1 MQSPRAVRRFRSWPI
16 VIGGLVC
23 LGVGLA
29 AWWFWTA
36 SRVDQN
42 RVWRIGADHAPPYY
56 FLRPDGR
63 IEGLAVDVLNAAA
76 ERSGVKLNWVRVEAP
91 ETLDDA
97 FQAGR
102 VDLWPAVAETP
113 GRKERY
119 KFTEPWLENSY
130 GLLTRT
136 DADPR
141 VDKVEDVAGR
151 VIAIR
156 GSAIFRHLAGR
167 NLPQATWIQYP
178 HREETVQALCRGEAA
193 AAVVE
198 VRFLDTIMMERP
210 EGCETAKFRL
220 IMIPEATTQ
229 LRIMSTAEAENEAGR
244 LRRAITSL
252 ALENRLT
259 ATLEKWSALASQDT
273 RSAYELEQ
281 AVQIQKITRYAL
293 AALGLG
299 LLLFAWLYRQSAR
312 QRKAAQKAMRLA
324 EKANA
329 AKSEFL
335 ANMSHEIRTPLNAIV
350 GMTQLAIEGEQDRA
364 KREELESVRISAEAL
379 MQLINDILDLSK
391 IEAGHVRV
399 DTAPFNLQRL
409 IEEVMVMFRPH
420 AVARGLEL
428 RCDYDAGMGE
438 HFNGDAVRLRQ
449 VLTNLVGNAVKFTN
463 EGEVSIE
470 VRRVRKNLRKF
481 VRIAVRDTGIG
492 IPWEAQAR
500 LFQKFQQADAS
511 TSRTHGGTGLGL
523 AISRQL
529 VELMGG
535 RIRLDSL
542 PGEGSTFSV
551 ELDLEP
557 VRGGVEIPDEEAP
570 LPKPA
575 PASSGRGR
583 ILVAEDNALNQK
595 VILRALERINC
606 DVDIAHNGEEA
617 LDLWTRQNYD
627 LVLMDCQMPVVDGYQ
642 ASARI
647 RKVERQTGRRTPIVA
662 VTANALESE
671 RLRCIAAG
679 MDDYIPKPFDLE
691 RLRETVMRYSGR
703 ATSPS
708 PSSSRNS
715 R

>member
-1 MQSPRAVRRFRSWPI
+1 MGA
-16 VIGGLVC
+16 GA
-23 LGVGLA
+23 A
-29 AWWFWTA
+29 AWWLWTE
-36 SRVDQN
+36 SRVDRQ

-56 FLRPDGR
+56 FLQPDGP
-63 IEGLAVDVLNAAA
+63 IQGLAVDVLNAAA
-76 ERSGVKLNWVRVEAP
+76 ERSGVKLEWVRVEAP

-97 FQAGR
+97 FHAGR

-113 GRKERY
+113 ERIRHFR
-119 KFTEPWLENSY
+119 FTEPWLENSY

-136 DADPR
+136 DLVPP
-141 VDKVEDVAGR
+141 VDRVEDVAGR

-156 GSAIFRHLAGR
+156 ASAIFRHLAGR
-167 NLPQATWIQYP
+167 SLPSSTWSQYP
-178 HREETVQALCRGEAA
+178 QREQTVTALCRGEAA

-210 EGCETAKFRL
+210 EGCASAKFRL
-220 IMIPEATTQ
+220 IMIPGAMTK
-229 LRIMSTAEAENEAGR
+229 LRIMSTPEAERTAAH
-244 LRRAITSL
+244 LRRSITSL
-252 ALENRLT
+252 ALENRLS
-259 ATLEKWSALASQDT
+259 ATLERWSALASQDT

-281 AVQIQKITRYAL
+281 AVHSRKVARYAL
-293 AALGLG
+293 AALALG

-350 GMTQLAIEGEQDRA
+350 GMTQLALEGERDRA

-379 MQLINDILDLSK
+379 MQLINDVLDLSK
-391 IEAGHVRV
+391 IEAGHLRV
-399 DTAPFNLQRL
+399 ETAPFHLARL
-409 IEEVMVMFRPH
+409 IEEVMAMFRPH
-420 AVARGLEL
+420 AAARGLAL
-428 RCDYDAGMGE
+428 LCDYDAGAGE
-438 HFNGDAVRLRQ
+438 HFTGDAVRIRQ
-449 VLTNLVGNAVKFTN
+449 VLTNLVGNAVKFTDQ
-463 EGEVSIE
+463 GEVRIE

-500 LFQKFQQADAS
+500 LFQKFQQADTS

-535 RIRLDSL
+535 KIRLDSV
-542 PGEGSTFSV
+542 PGAGSTFTV
-551 ELDLEP
+551 ELPLDPLKNTAPVPDVDADPPDLTR
-557 VRGGVEIPDEEAP
+557 VSHG
-570 LPKPA
+570 K
-575 PASSGRGR
+575 GR
-583 ILVAEDNALNQK
+583 ILLAEDNALNQK

-606 DVDIAHNGEEA
+606 DVDIARNGEEA

-627 LVLMDCQMPVVDGYQ
+627 LVLMDCQMPVVDGYE

-647 RKVERQTGRRTPIVA
+647 RKAERQTGRRTPIVA

-671 RLRCIAAG
+671 RLRCLAAG

-691 RLRETVMRYSGR
+691 RLRETVMRYTGR

-708 PSSSRNS
+708 PSSSHSS